1 MMNTDTYKYGYSD
14 DRYKSADTYN
24 DLLPALEGDLQA
36 TRDQY
41 KVMPFHTVM
50 RPFDLK
56 DSDWLVKHET
66 ATFLEVGLDAAVSQ
80 FLSRV
85 LNPIDRSNLLAKY
98 EQKQP
103 GKQLPDTSLNR
114 LDLKLKGCDRM
125 IAEFKSIFPVTRK
138 RHYRFRN
145 YRLTDGEKVSIKFL
159 PGRASPIILGILFKN
174 KMKRAKTK
182 TIVFQVQDKLGLS
195 RAVAYDKVERAC
207 EYMNR
212 RLSKETGEPDW
223 LVSFTEKYI
232 LLNEELFDD

>member
-1 MMNTDTYKYGYSD
+1 MMNIATYKYSYSD

-24 DLLPALEGDLQA
+24 DLLPVFEGDLQA
-36 TRDQY
+36 ARDQY
-41 KVMPFHTVM
+41 KEMPFHTVK
-50 RPFDLK
+50 RTY
-56 DSDWLVKHET
+56 DSSDTQWLVKHET
-66 ATFLEVGLDAAVSQ
+66 ATFLELGLDAAVNQ

-85 LNPIDRSNLLAKY
+85 LNPIDRSKLLAKY

-103 GKQLPDTSLNR
+103 GKQLPDTPLNR

-159 PGRASPIILGILFKN
+159 PERASPIILNILFKN
-174 KMKRAKTK
+174 KTKRAKTD
-182 TIVFQVQDKLGLS
+182 TVVFQVQDKLGLS
-195 RAVAYDKVERAC
+195 RAIAYDRVERAC
-207 EYMNR
+207 EYMNER
-212 RLSKETGEPDW
+212 FSRETGEQEW